1 MGIKFDKDDL
11 AVGQKNYLPKIVNAC
26 TAYDLEICLKIPLH
40 NLKLKYSYFDAT
52 NTAKTIVEE
61 KWMNIGNGIA
71 FDGKGSW
78 NVDNNFA
85 KNVVIFGV
93 DNSSSS
99 HAYTCRNNFWVLDEG
114 TTYGI
119 N

>member
-11 AVGQKNYLPKIVNAC
+11 AVGQKNYLPKIVNAY

-40 NLKLKYSYFDAT
+40 NLKLKNSFFDAT
-52 NTAKTIVEE
+52 NIAKTIDEE
-61 KWMNIGNGIA
+61 KWMNIGN
-71 FDGKGSW
+71 
-78 NVDNNFA
+78 A

-99 HAYTCRNNFWVLDEG
+99 HAFTCKNNFWVLDEG
-114 TTYGI
+114 PAYGI